1 MTVTKTNI
9 GYMKIVKLSYNKVL
23 GNMTFRIKMTVRKIF
38 KRVMNKNTS
47 GIFYKRKV
55 GVLVDAFEVINDI
68 IKDVFVNIIRA
79 VGPALVSRVIVY

>member
-55 GVLVDAFEVINDI
+55 CVLVDAFEVINDI